1 MTHRAPRITAKQY
14 TALLAAFIADTTAVQ
29 AVKQMIERDEDP
41 VSKPCAIR
49 YFRRW
54 REIIRTHQESKYPRF
69 TGEVEID
76 LGFFG
81 GRGAK
86 WTSAYVRKLTGLS
99 AGRIVAKRKEI
110 KKMAKKQPVLGILNR
125 GGDVFLLPV
134 KSKSAK
140 HLIGAVRMVV
150 EQGTVIYSDA
160 EKGLGDLKFDG
171 YIHRQINKARDGFVS
186 PEGYHANGMESF
198 WREARRGMSKNF
210 RGIPRSTIDLHIKE
224 REFRYNH
231 RADLSQALKS
241 LLANHQPHHQR
252 HSRPSSKGKSSL
264 PRRQIVPR
272 KQLPT
277 RRKYSKGT
285 AQ

>member
-1 MTHRAPRITAKQY
+1 MATPHITKKQES
-14 TALLAAFIADTTAVQ
+14 ALLAAFIADTTATQ
-29 AVKQMIERDEDP
+29 AIKQMIERGEKP

-49 YFRRW
+49 YFRQW
-54 REIIRTHQESKYPRF
+54 RELIRKHQEQRYPRF
-69 TGEVEID
+69 SGEVEID

-86 WTSAYVRKLTGLS
+86 WTSAYVRKLAGLE

-125 GGDVFLLPV
+125 GGDIFLLPV

-140 HLIGAVRMVV
+140 HLIGAVRMIV

-171 YIHRQINKARDGFVS
+171 YVHHQINKARDGFKS
-186 PEGYHANGMESF
+186 PEGYHANGIESF
-198 WREARRGMSKNF
+198 WREARRGMAKNF

-231 RADLSQALKS
+231 RKDFSRAFRALLPKPAKKS
-241 LLANHQPHHQR
+241 PAKR
-252 HSRPSSKGKSSL
+252 AGKL
-264 PRRQIVPR
+264 GGDR
-272 KQLPT
+272 
-277 RRKYSKGT
+277 
-285 AQ
+285 